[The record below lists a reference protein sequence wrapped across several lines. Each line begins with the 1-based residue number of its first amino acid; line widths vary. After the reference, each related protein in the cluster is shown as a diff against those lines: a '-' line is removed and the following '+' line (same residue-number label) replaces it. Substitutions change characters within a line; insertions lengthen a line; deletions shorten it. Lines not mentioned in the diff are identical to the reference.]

1 MYIVTEDYMQVV
13 NSDFVHRFCL
23 VKKPDAVLVVASYGT
38 DKDDCVT
45 IGRYS
50 DAEEARDA
58 MSELCGDL
66 CEGRTCHSMMMS
78 SYGVREMVKHDARV
92 KRKGGS

>member
-1 MYIVTEDYMQVV
+1 MYIATEDYMQVV

-38 DKDDCVT
+38 NKDDCVT

-50 DAEEARDA
+50 NIDEARDA
-58 MSELCGDL
+58 LSELCGDM
-66 CEGRTCHSMMMS
+66 CEGRPYHNMMMS
-78 SYGVREMVKHDARV
+78 SYGVQEMMKHDARV